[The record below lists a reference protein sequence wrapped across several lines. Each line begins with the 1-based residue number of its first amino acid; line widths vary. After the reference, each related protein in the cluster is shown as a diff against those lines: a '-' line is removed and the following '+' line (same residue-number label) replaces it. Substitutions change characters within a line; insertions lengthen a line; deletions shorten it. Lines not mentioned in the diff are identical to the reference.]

1 MYFSI
6 DYYLENGFFI
16 DAINRVSEFYL
27 KQLIDESYILHHITE
42 CLMKHLYD
50 SIVSLRTIEMMA
62 FGMFDNPST
71 SFFDNPS
78 IKNELSKKSLAK
90 LKKEI
95 YKLSER
101 DIISF
106 YLKKPSITARQ
117 EDILLTYFMEMSKY
131 ADEFCFTQS
140 VEKEVIDYYC
150 DQLKFNS
157 YVREHMLDNIIGRYK
172 EKQHLQSKCFA
183 YDDF

>member
-16 DAINRVSEFYL
+16 DTINRVSEFYL

-50 SIVSLRTIEMMA
+50 SILSLRTIEMMA

-131 ADEFCFTQS
+131 DDEFCFTQS